1 MIPGTCISGAPI
13 DIPVVF
19 GKGSVICGTYIIDI
33 GVDNVE
39 VLTMGEK
46 YAELVLLVNPA
57 LERATGWIPW
67 GADMDW

>member
-13 DIPVVF
+13 DIAVVL

-39 VLTMGEK
+39 VPTMGEK
-46 YAELVLLVNPA
+46 YAELALLVNPA
-57 LERATGWIPW
+57 LDRGTG
-67 GADMDW
+67 